1 LKRLGFR
8 VPAIAM
14 GPFAPRKIEKA
25 GPYEHCSILKMIEWR
40 WGLEPM
46 RARDRYAKNFAD
58 ALDFNVRREAVTLPS
73 FKAPNAQVC

>member
-1 LKRLGFR
+1 
-8 VPAIAM
+8 
-14 GPFAPRKIEKA
+14 
-25 GPYEHCSILKMIEWR
+25 
-40 WGLEPM
+40 M